1 MNRHLAPWPVLG
13 LLLALPACNQPFE
26 PDGPS
31 GDKLVVYGI
40 LNSSIDTQ
48 YVRLSTTYGTP
59 PGSEI
64 RDAVVTMLTPDRGY
78 VAFRDTTI
86 LHINAQ
92 GNLEQLNVYVAYP
105 CPVSPGSAYT
115 LQASTSL
122 NRQSAEAAIHA
133 SASTIAL
140 APPAL
145 FLRNQSPPGREGL
158 KPPVLLT
165 SFQSLTGYCEI
176 HLYLEFYALV
186 DGGWELHSTEVARDA
201 FVDGTGNEVLVY
213 PGLVLVRS
221 LAGSSVAVPVLFDTL
236 QYSNA
241 MAKAAE
247 KFTAAPLAW
256 LQGEFVVTQ
265 IDSVLY
271 SYYYANNG
279 PADLSSI
286 RLDRP
291 VYTNV
296 ANGFGVFGSC
306 ARVVRQFRI
315 GN

>member
-1 MNRHLAPWPVLG
+1 
-13 LLLALPACNQPFE
+13 
-26 PDGPS
+26 
-31 GDKLVVYGI
+31 
-40 LNSSIDTQ
+40 
-48 YVRLSTTYGTP
+48 
-59 PGSEI
+59 
-64 RDAVVTMLTPDRGY
+64 
-78 VAFRDTTI
+78 
-86 LHINAQ
+86 
-92 GNLEQLNVYVAYP
+92 
-105 CPVSPGSAYT
+105 
-115 LQASTSL
+115 
-122 NRQSAEAAIHA
+122 
-133 SASTIAL
+133 
-140 APPAL
+140 
-145 FLRNQSPPGREGL
+145 
-158 KPPVLLT
+158 
-165 SFQSLTGYCEI
+165 
-176 HLYLEFYALV
+176 
-186 DGGWELHSTEVARDA
+186 VARDA

-247 KFTAAPLAW
+247 KFSAAPLAW